1 MFGRKYAGAV
11 LVILGGV
18 FLVGNLTGADL
29 SLWTWW
35 PSVLIAAGLLS
46 ISRGNWKGGLIVVGL
61 FSAILLSNLGVWSID
76 ASALWPILLI
86 AIGVAILLGSR
97 DSSRTE
103 DFDASRKLNVDSIF
117 SESRQNA
124 TGKGFTGGNVSATF
138 GSAEVDLTSADIVDG
153 AATVNAS
160 VLCGSITLRVPRDW
174 AVDVQSS
181 VMFGSIETKR
191 TEPVEPKARL
201 VVTGSCWFGE
211 IQVTS

>member
-18 FLVGNLTGADL
+18 FLLGNLTGLDL
-29 SLWTWW
+29 SPWKWW
-35 PSVLIAAGLLS
+35 PALLIAAGLLS
-46 ISRGNWKGGLIVVGL
+46 ISKGNWKGGLIVVGL
-61 FSAILLSNLGVWSID
+61 FSAILLSNLGAWSID
-76 ASALWPILLI
+76 FSVLWPVLLI
-86 AIGVAILLGSR
+86 ALGAAIFLGGR
-97 DSSRTE
+97 G
-103 DFDASRKLNVDSIF
+103 ASQPENVGASQKLNVDSIF
-117 SESRQNA
+117 SESNQSA
-124 TGKGFTGGNVSATF
+124 TGKGFTGGDVSATF

-153 AATVNAS
+153 SATVNAS

-174 AVDVQSS
+174 AVDIQSS

-191 TEPVEPKARL
+191 TEPEEPKARL